1 MSGLS
6 ITLGSHH
13 TKDKV
18 QTGQTLSHKTETGE
32 DFSHPVP
39 DTSDSKSKAV
49 TGNTMKNGCCGHIK
63 IRSSGLVRAMYP
75 HILGDYKHVDS
86 ITYIKPSTR
95 PVYLSQPEPTGLVW
109 GYTWGVSQAR
119 GARWGYIRSGHTS
132 PCPTR
137 AGTWKVYHR
146 LTKTWVMDTTLQVL
160 CSGK

>member
-1 MSGLS
+1 MV
-6 ITLGSHH
+6 LGQIHH
-13 TKDKV
+13 N
-18 QTGQTLSHKTETGE
+18 LSHKAEMASNIQETTGE
-32 DFSHPVP
+32 DFSYPAP
-39 DTSDSKSKAV
+39 DSSDSKSKAG
-49 TGNTMKNGCCGHIK
+49 TENTMKNGCCGHIK

-137 AGTWKVYHR
+137 AGTWKVYDR